1 MEFEL
6 KRVVEKALVVSA
18 NSKNER
24 ADERERIDD
33 GMFFDEPRKLLS
45 YRFEV
50 VQLLIR

>member
-33 GMFFDEPRKLLS
+33 GSFLMNHES
-45 YRFEV
+45 Y
-50 VQLLIR
+50 